1 MTTIGNKEF
10 FKGINKIEFEGKD
23 SKNPLAFKY
32 YNPDQIVAGKTMRDH
47 FKFAA
52 AAIKNYKET
61 FEWSKGFESW
71 SKVPTTEDYHMVAP
85 LIGLEATGAAEIEEI
100 IFGFVNETELKQE
113 LVDIVELGSYITCF
127 LKLTTKTGET
137 FDGVEVFQV
146 DEEGRVDKIWA
157 L

>member
-1 MTTIGNKEF
+1 MKNLLFVLSFFLLFSCEAPVKDEPVKEL
-10 FKGINKIEFEGKD
+10 
-23 SKNPLAFKY
+23 SATA
-32 YNPDQIVAGKTMRDH
+32 Q
-47 FKFAA
+47 
-52 AAIKNYKET
+52 AIKNYKET

-71 SKVPTTEDYHMVAP
+71 SKVPTTDDYHMVAP